1 MVVYNDTERHMNVN
15 RTRALNEL
23 KLKLYHKQYE
33 DQLAQRQMN
42 RKMQIGSSSRSERIR
57 TYNFIQD
64 RITDHRISENFTGI
78 QRFLSGETLPIV
90 IENLRALHKLELF
103 DEIIQANKNTSKT

>member
-1 MVVYNDTERHMNVN
+1 MMQN
-15 RTRALNEL
+15 RSKALEEL

-33 DQLAQRQMN
+33 DQLAKRQMN

-64 RITDHRISENFTGI
+64 RITDHRISENFVGI
-78 QRFLSGETLPIV
+78 QRFLSGETLPTV

-103 DEIIQANKNTSKT
+103 DEIIETNKNNSKT